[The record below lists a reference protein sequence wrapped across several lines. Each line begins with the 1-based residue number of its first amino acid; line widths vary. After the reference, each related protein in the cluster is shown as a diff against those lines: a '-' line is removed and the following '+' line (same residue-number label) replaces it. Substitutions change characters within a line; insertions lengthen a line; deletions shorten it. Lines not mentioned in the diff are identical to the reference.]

1 MLSLNDR
8 GKNHTAR
15 ALLEKVTPELLSY
28 KAWHSLESNFEAK
41 RRAQKQDKS
50 RHFFQWFKY
59 VKKYKALISKQVPCI
74 LKYMPCIFCKMPYV
88 SQAPVQALSATP

>member
-28 KAWHSLESNFEAK
+28 KAWHSLESNFELRNVEYKNKTNPVAFFNGSNMLK
-41 RRAQKQDKS
+41 NT
-50 RHFFQWFKY
+50 RHLFQNKCLVF
-59 VKKYKALISKQVPCI
+59 
-74 LKYMPCIFCKMPYV
+74 
-88 SQAPVQALSATP
+88 